1 MSSTSAHKQA
11 HADVGSETCPP
22 MLERLSSYQKK
33 VIPATTTQPERPQTE
48 DDFTSDD
55 LKHYEADMKAM
66 NLILM
71 SIPKNIYN
79 FVDASE
85 NARDMWNR
93 TKRLMQAKT
102 HDPLALVVNTY
113 ASCSS
118 SRSPAPYYV
127 THTPSM
133 VDYKDDYQGDSVCD
147 DQEDSLTKV
156 IMLLVV
162 QADRVNIQRRNVGN
176 GGRFARRSLN
186 TYEEFAE
193 SNNVQKET
201 RNDNIQRTLRTSSS
215 GNVANVQCYNFN
227 AKGHYT

>member
-85 NARDMWNR
+85 NARDIWNIV
-93 TKRLMQAKT
+93 KRLMQGTELSKT
-102 HDPLALVVNTY
+102 EREPRFVNEFDKFT
-113 ASCSS
+113 AELRESLSS
-118 SRSPAPYYV
+118 VYNRFSQLTNDMDRNKVKPFDV
-127 THTPSM
+127 TIN
-133 VDYKDDYQGDSVCD
+133 
-147 DQEDSLTKV
+147 TK
-156 IMLLVV
+156 
-162 QADRVNIQRRNVGN
+162 
-176 GGRFARRSLN
+176 FLN
-186 TYEEFAE
+186 C
-193 SNNVQKET
+193 
-201 RNDNIQRTLRTSSS
+201 L
-215 GNVANVQCYNFN
+215 
-227 AKGHYT
+227 